1 MISVYIIS
9 LKESQRRL
17 DTEKLVSESNEK
29 FKGRC
34 VFQIFDA
41 ISPKHEDF
49 EKFIQELYDSSSLL
63 KSDWFHS
70 DYCYQELLPQEFG
83 CYLSHYLLWKECV
96 KTNQPI
102 VILEDDV
109 VLESNFMQALEDCLK
124 SPFDFVRLYGHYW
137 GGHKTN
143 LHALPIYT
151 EAEEAE
157 APIENHAEAEAS
169 IEKTPIENYE
179 VTPPPPNPT
188 QDTQQDSIIE
198 TQQDPKELPNPCK
211 IAPQKTSFNPVVFK
225 KIKRKLNRFIGSIL
239 ARTEVYKNIVA
250 KYDDLTTK
258 YDDLTTKYDDLTTKY
273 DDLTTK
279 YDDLTTKYDDLTTK
293 YDDLTTKYDDLNKN
307 IAEKY
312 DELMGKYESLL
323 AKEVNIKETFWESR
337 ADSEE
342 EAFFLEHFYLTSV
355 YVATTA
361 GYYLTPKGAKTF
373 IEATERFK
381 IIEPVDM
388 FMNNP
393 TYHDV
398 ANFTYLPCPI
408 SLNKHAFNSTI
419 QNAKKPDISL
429 KPPKKSYFD
438 NLFYHKFNA
447 QKCLKA
453 FHKYS
458 KQYAPLKTP
467 KEV

>member
-1 MISVYIIS
+1 MIQVYIIS

-17 DTEKLVSESNEK
+17 DTEKLVLESNEK

-41 ISPKHEDF
+41 ISPKHQDF
-49 EKFIQELYDSSSLL
+49 EKFVQELYDSQSML

-83 CYLSHYLLWKECV
+83 CYLSHYLLWKECI

-109 VLESNFMQALEDCLK
+109 VLEPNFMQALEDCLK

-143 LHALPIYT
+143 LRALPIYT
-151 EAEEAE
+151 EAEEADYYTE
-157 APIENHAEAEAS
+157 AEEAEVPIENHEL
-169 IEKTPIENYE
+169 
-179 VTPPPPNPT
+179 TPPPNST
-188 QDTQQDSIIE
+188 QDTQQDFINDM
-198 TQQDPKELPNPCK
+198 QQKEPSEPCK
-211 IAPQKTSFNPVVFK
+211 IVPQKISFNQVVFK
-225 KIKRKLNRFIGSIL
+225 KIKRKLNHFIGNIL
-239 ARTEVYKNIVA
+239 ARTEVYKKLVA
-250 KYDDLTTK
+250 KYDDLTGK
-258 YDDLTTKYDDLTTKY
+258 YDDLTGKYDDLTGKY
-273 DDLTTK
+273 DDLTGK
-279 YDDLTTKYDDLTTK
+279 YDDLTGKYDDLTGK
-293 YDDLTTKYDDLNKN
+293 YDDLTGKYDDLT
-307 IAEKY
+307 
-312 DELMGKYESLL
+312 GKYESLL
-323 AKEVNIKETFWESR
+323 AKEANIKETFWERR
-337 ADSEE
+337 ADSEK

-355 YVATTA
+355 YVSTTA

-388 FMNNP
+388 FINNP
-393 TYHDV
+393 TYHDI
-398 ANFTYLPCPI
+398 ANFTYVPCPV

-438 NLFYHKFNA
+438 NLFYHQLNA
-447 QKCLKA
+447 RKCLRA

>member
-1 MISVYIIS
+1 MIGVYIIS

-29 FKGRC
+29 FKDRC

-49 EKFIQELYDSSSLL
+49 EKFVQELYDAQSML

-70 DYCYQELLPQEFG
+70 DWCCGELLPQEFG

-96 KTNQPI
+96 KTNQPV

-109 VLESNFMQALEDCLK
+109 ALESNFMQALEDCLK
-124 SPFDFVRLYGHYW
+124 SPFDFVRLFGRYW
-137 GGHKTN
+137 NCHKTN
-143 LHALPIYT
+143 LHTLPIYT
-151 EAEEAE
+151 EAVESVAETPIAHHAKTEEAE
-157 APIENHAEAEAS
+157 APTENH
-169 IEKTPIENYE
+169 E
-179 VTPPPPNPT
+179 VPPPPNPA
-188 QDTQQDSIIE
+188 QDAQQDCIIE
-198 TQQDPKELPNPCK
+198 TQQDPKELSEPCK

-239 ARTEVYKNIVA
+239 ARTEAYKNVVA
-250 KYDDLTTK
+250 KYDDLTKK
-258 YDDLTTKYDDLTTKY
+258 YDDLTKKYDDLT
-273 DDLTTK
+273 
-279 YDDLTTKYDDLTTK
+279 
-293 YDDLTTKYDDLNKN
+293 DDLNKN

-312 DELMGKYESLL
+312 DDLTTKYESLL
-323 AKEVNIKETFWESR
+323 AKEANIKETFWERR
-337 ADSEE
+337 ADSEK

-355 YVATTA
+355 YVASTA
-361 GYYLTPKGAKTF
+361 GYYITPKGAKTF

-388 FMNNP
+388 FINNP

-398 ANFTYLPCPI
+398 ATLTYLPLPV
-408 SLNKHAFNSTI
+408 SLNKHCKISTI
-419 QNAKKPDISL
+419 QNLKKSDISL
-429 KPPKKSYFD
+429 SGPKKSYLD
-438 NLFYHKFNA
+438 NLLYDQLNTR
-447 QKCLKA
+447 KCLKA

-458 KQYAPLKTP
+458 RRYAPLKTP

>member
-1 MISVYIIS
+1 MTQVYIIS

-49 EKFIQELYDSSSLL
+49 EKFVQELYDAQSML

-96 KTNQPI
+96 KTNQPV
-102 VILEDDV
+102 VILEDDT

-143 LHALPIYT
+143 LCALPIYT
-151 EAEEAE
+151 EAEAPEV
-157 APIENHAEAEAS
+157 PIENH
-169 IEKTPIENYE
+169 E
-179 VTPPPPNPT
+179 VTPPPNST
-188 QDTQQDSIIE
+188 QDTQQDFIIE
-198 TQQDPKELPNPCK
+198 MQQDPKELSDPCK
-211 IAPQKTSFNPVVFK
+211 IVPQKISFNQQDTQQDFIIEMQQDPKELSDPCKIVPQKISFNQVVFK
-225 KIKRKLNRFIGSIL
+225 KIKRKLNHFIGNIL
-239 ARTEVYKNIVA
+239 ARTEAYK
-250 KYDDLTTK
+250 KLTG
-258 YDDLTTKYDDLTTKY
+258 
-273 DDLTTK
+273 
-279 YDDLTTKYDDLTTK
+279 
-293 YDDLTTKYDDLNKN
+293 
-307 IAEKY
+307 KY
-312 DELMGKYESLL
+312 DELTGKYDELTGKYDELTGKYDELTGKYDELTGKYDELTGKYESLL
-323 AKEVNIKETFWESR
+323 AKEANIKETFWERR
-337 ADSEE
+337 ADSEK

-355 YVATTA
+355 YVASTA
-361 GYYLTPKGAKTF
+361 GYYITPKGAKAF

-398 ANFTYLPCPI
+398 ANFTYLPCPV
-408 SLNKHAFNSTI
+408 SLNKYAFNSTI

-429 KPPKKSYFD
+429 KPPRKSYFD
-438 NLFYHKFNA
+438 NLFYDQLNTK
-447 QKCLKA
+447 KCLRA

-458 KQYAPLKTP
+458 KQYDHLKTP

>member
-1 MISVYIIS
+1 MPYLGVHLTQVYIIS

-17 DTEKLVSESNEK
+17 DTEKLVLESNEK

-41 ISPKHEDF
+41 ISPKHQDF
-49 EKFIQELYDSSSLL
+49 EKLVQELYDSSSLL

-96 KTNQPI
+96 KTNQPV

-109 VLESNFMQALEDCLK
+109 ALEPNFMQALEDCLK

-143 LHALPIYT
+143 LCALPIYT
-151 EAEEAE
+151 ENE
-157 APIENHAEAEAS
+157 EAEAS
-169 IEKTPIENYE
+169 IEKTPTENHE

-188 QDTQQDSIIE
+188 QDAQQDSIIE
-198 TQQDPKELPNPCK
+198 TQQEELSEPCK

-239 ARTEVYKNIVA
+239 ARTEVYKKLVA
-250 KYDDLTTK
+250 
-258 YDDLTTKYDDLTTKY
+258 
-273 DDLTTK
+273 
-279 YDDLTTKYDDLTTK
+279 K

-307 IAEKY
+307 ITEKY
-312 DELMGKYESLL
+312 DDLTTKYDDLNKNITEKYDDLTTKYESLL
-323 AKEVNIKETFWESR
+323 AKEANIKETFWERR
-337 ADSEE
+337 ADSEK
-342 EAFFLEHFYLTSV
+342 EALFLEHFYLTSV

-373 IEATERFK
+373 IETTERFK

-398 ANFTYLPCPI
+398 ANFTYLPCPV

-429 KPPKKSYFD
+429 KPPRKSYFD

>member
-1 MISVYIIS
+1 MTQVYIIS

-17 DTEKLVSESNEK
+17 DTEKLVLESNEK

-49 EKFIQELYDSSSLL
+49 EKFVQELYDTQSLL
-63 KSDWFHS
+63 QSDWFHS

-96 KTNQPI
+96 KLDQPI

-109 VLESNFMQALEDCLK
+109 TLESNFMQALEDCLK

-143 LHALPIYT
+143 LCTLPIYT
-151 EAEEAE
+151 ETEEAE
-157 APIENHAEAEAS
+157 APIENH
-169 IEKTPIENYE
+169 E

-188 QDTQQDSIIE
+188 QDAQQDSIIE
-198 TQQDPKELPNPCK
+198 TQQDPKELSEPCK
-211 IAPQKTSFNPVVFK
+211 IVPQKTSFNPVVFK
-225 KIKRKLNRFIGSIL
+225 KIKRKLNRFLGNIL
-239 ARTEVYKNIVA
+239 ARTEVYKNLVS
-250 KYDDLTTK
+250 KYDDLTGKYDELTGKYDELTTK
-258 YDDLTTKYDDLTTKY
+258 YDDLTTKYDDL
-273 DDLTTK
+273 
-279 YDDLTTKYDDLTTK
+279 
-293 YDDLTTKYDDLNKN
+293 
-307 IAEKY
+307 
-312 DELMGKYESLL
+312 MGKYESLL
-323 AKEVNIKETFWESR
+323 AKETNIKETFWESR
-337 ADSEE
+337 ADSEK
-342 EAFFLEHFYLTSV
+342 EALFLEHFYLTSV

-398 ANFTYLPCPI
+398 ANFTYLPCPV

-419 QNAKKPDISL
+419 QGVKKPDISL
-429 KPPKKSYFD
+429 KPPRKSYFD

-447 QKCLKA
+447 RKCLKA
-453 FHKYS
+453 FNKYS

>member
-1 MISVYIIS
+1 MKIM
-9 LKESQRRL
+9 
-17 DTEKLVSESNEK
+17 KL
-29 FKGRC
+29 
-34 VFQIFDA
+34 
-41 ISPKHEDF
+41 P
-49 EKFIQELYDSSSLL
+49 
-63 KSDWFHS
+63 
-70 DYCYQELLPQEFG
+70 P
-83 CYLSHYLLWKECV
+83 
-96 KTNQPI
+96 
-102 VILEDDV
+102 
-109 VLESNFMQALEDCLK
+109 
-124 SPFDFVRLYGHYW
+124 
-137 GGHKTN
+137 
-143 LHALPIYT
+143 
-151 EAEEAE
+151 
-157 APIENHAEAEAS
+157 
-169 IEKTPIENYE
+169 
-179 VTPPPPNPT
+179 PPPPNPT
-188 QDTQQDSIIE
+188 QDAQQDSIIE
-198 TQQDPKELPNPCK
+198 TQQNPKELSEPCK
-211 IAPQKTSFNPVVFK
+211 IVPQKNSFNPVVFR
-225 KIKRKLNRFIGSIL
+225 KIKRKLNRFLGNIL
-239 ARTEVYKNIVA
+239 ARTEAYKKLVE

-258 YDDLTTKYDDLTTKY
+258 YDDLT
-273 DDLTTK
+273 
-279 YDDLTTKYDDLTTK
+279 
-293 YDDLTTKYDDLNKN
+293 
-307 IAEKY
+307 
-312 DELMGKYESLL
+312 GKYESLL

-337 ADSEE
+337 ADNEK
-342 EAFFLEHFYLTSV
+342 EALFLEHFYLTSV

-458 KQYAPLKTP
+458 KQYASLKNP
-467 KEV
+467 

>member
-1 MISVYIIS
+1 MIQVYIIL

-17 DTEKLVSESNEK
+17 DTEKLVLESNEK

-49 EKFIQELYDSSSLL
+49 EKFVQELYDAQNML

-70 DYCYQELLPQEFG
+70 DYCYQELLPREFG

-96 KTNQPI
+96 KTNQPV

-143 LHALPIYT
+143 LCALPIYT
-151 EAEEAE
+151 EVEETDYTDYTEAE
-157 APIENHAEAEAS
+157 VPIENH
-169 IEKTPIENYE
+169 E
-179 VTPPPPNPT
+179 VTPPPPNST
-188 QDTQQDSIIE
+188 QDTQQDFIND
-198 TQQDPKELPNPCK
+198 TQQNPKEPSNPCK
-211 IAPQKTSFNPVVFK
+211 IAPQKISFNQVVFK
-225 KIKRKLNRFIGSIL
+225 KIKRKLNHFVGNIL
-239 ARTEVYKNIVA
+239 ARTEVYKKLVA
-250 KYDDLTTK
+250 KYDDLTGK
-258 YDDLTTKYDDLTTKY
+258 YDDLTGKYDDLTGKY
-273 DDLTTK
+273 DDLTGK
-279 YDDLTTKYDDLTTK
+279 YDDLT
-293 YDDLTTKYDDLNKN
+293 
-307 IAEKY
+307 
-312 DELMGKYESLL
+312 GKYESLL
-323 AKEVNIKETFWESR
+323 AKEANIKETFWERR
-337 ADSEE
+337 ADSEK

-355 YVATTA
+355 YVSTTA

-388 FMNNP
+388 FINNP
-393 TYHDV
+393 TYHDI
-398 ANFTYLPCPI
+398 ANFTYVPCPV

-438 NLFYHKFNA
+438 NLFYHQLNTK
-447 QKCLKA
+447 KCLRA

-458 KQYAPLKTP
+458 NNTLL
-467 KEV
+467 

>member
-1 MISVYIIS
+1 MIGVYIIS

-17 DTEKLVSESNEK
+17 DTEKLILKSNEK
-29 FKGRC
+29 FKDRC

-41 ISPKHEDF
+41 ISPKHQDF
-49 EKFIQELYDSSSLL
+49 EKFVQEFYDVQSML

-96 KTNQPI
+96 KLNQPI

-109 VLESNFMQALEDCLK
+109 ALESNFMQALEDCLK

-137 GGHKTN
+137 GCHKTN
-143 LHALPIYT
+143 LNSLPIYT
-151 EAEEAE
+151 ETEEVE
-157 APIENHAEAEAS
+157 ASIENHAETEAS
-169 IEKTPIENYE
+169 MEKTPIENHE
-179 VTPPPPNPT
+179 VTPPNPAR
-188 QDTQQDSIIE
+188 DTQQDSIIE
-198 TQQDPKELPNPCK
+198 TQQDPKELSEPCK
-211 IAPQKTSFNPVVFK
+211 IVPQKISFNQVVFK
-225 KIKRKLNRFIGSIL
+225 KIKRKLNRFIGNIL
-239 ARTEVYKNIVA
+239 ARTEVYKKLTG
-250 KYDDLTTK
+250 KYDE
-258 YDDLTTKYDDLTTKY
+258 
-273 DDLTTK
+273 
-279 YDDLTTKYDDLTTK
+279 
-293 YDDLTTKYDDLNKN
+293 LTTKYDDLNKN

-312 DELMGKYESLL
+312 DELTGKYDELTGKYDELTTKYDDLTKKYDDLTKKYESLL
-323 AKEVNIKETFWESR
+323 AKEANIKETFWERR
-337 ADSEE
+337 ADSEK

-373 IEATERFK
+373 IESTERFK

-393 TYHDV
+393 TYHNV
-398 ANFTYLPCPI
+398 ANFTYLPCPV

-429 KPPKKSYFD
+429 KPPRKSYFD

-447 QKCLKA
+447 RKCLKA

-458 KQYAPLKTP
+458 RRYAPLKTP

>member
-1 MISVYIIS
+1 MTQVYIIS

-17 DTEKLVSESNEK
+17 DTEKLVLESNEK

-49 EKFIQELYDSSSLL
+49 EKLLQELYDSSSLL

-83 CYLSHYLLWKECV
+83 CYLSHYFLWKECV
-96 KTNQPI
+96 KTNQPV

-109 VLESNFMQALEDCLK
+109 TLESNFMQALEDCLK

-143 LHALPIYT
+143 LRALPIYT

-157 APIENHAEAEAS
+157 AFVGETPIENH
-169 IEKTPIENYE
+169 E

-188 QDTQQDSIIE
+188 QDTQQDFIIE
-198 TQQDPKELPNPCK
+198 TQQDPKELSEPCK
-211 IAPQKTSFNPVVFK
+211 IAPQKTSFNPVVFR

-239 ARTEVYKNIVA
+239 ARTEVYKNVVA
-250 KYDDLTTK
+250 KYDDLTKK
-258 YDDLTTKYDDLTTKY
+258 YDDLTKKYDDLTK
-273 DDLTTK
+273 
-279 YDDLTTKYDDLTTK
+279 
-293 YDDLTTKYDDLNKN
+293 KYDDLNKN

-312 DELMGKYESLL
+312 DDLNKNIAEKYDDLTKKYEVLL
-323 AKEVNIKETFWESR
+323 AKETNIKETFWESR
-337 ADSEE
+337 ADNEK
-342 EAFFLEHFYLTSV
+342 EALFLEHFYLTSV

-398 ANFTYLPCPI
+398 ANFTYLPCPV

-447 QKCLKA
+447 RKCLKA

-458 KQYAPLKTP
+458 KQYDRLKTP

>member
-1 MISVYIIS
+1 MIQVYIIS

-17 DTEKLVSESNEK
+17 DTEKLVLESNEK

-49 EKFIQELYDSSSLL
+49 EKFVQELYDAQSML

-70 DYCYQELLPQEFG
+70 DYCYQELLPREFG

-96 KTNQPI
+96 KTDQPI

-109 VLESNFMQALEDCLK
+109 ALEPNFMQALEDCLK

-143 LHALPIYT
+143 LRALPIYT
-151 EAEEAE
+151 EAEETDYIEAE
-157 APIENHAEAEAS
+157 APIENH
-169 IEKTPIENYE
+169 E
-179 VTPPPPNPT
+179 VTPPPPNST
-188 QDTQQDSIIE
+188 QDTQQDVIIE
-198 TQQDPKELPNPCK
+198 TQQNPKEPSEPCK
-211 IAPQKTSFNPVVFK
+211 IAPQKISFNQVVFK
-225 KIKRKLNRFIGSIL
+225 KIKIKLNHFIGNIL
-239 ARTEVYKNIVA
+239 ARTEMYKKLTG
-250 KYDDLTTK
+250 KYDDLTGK
-258 YDDLTTKYDDLTTKY
+258 YDDLTGKYDDLTGKY
-273 DDLTTK
+273 DDLTGK
-279 YDDLTTKYDDLTTK
+279 YDDLT
-293 YDDLTTKYDDLNKN
+293 
-307 IAEKY
+307 
-312 DELMGKYESLL
+312 GKYESLL
-323 AKEVNIKETFWESR
+323 AKETNIKETFWERR
-337 ADSEE
+337 ADSEK

-355 YVATTA
+355 YVSTTA

-388 FMNNP
+388 FINNP
-393 TYHDV
+393 TYHDI
-398 ANFTYLPCPI
+398 ANFTYVPCPV
-408 SLNKHAFNSTI
+408 SLSKHAFNSTI

-438 NLFYHKFNA
+438 NLFYDQLNTR
-447 QKCLKA
+447 KCLRA

-458 KQYAPLKTP
+458 KQYDPLKTP

>member
-1 MISVYIIS
+1 MTQVYIIS

-17 DTEKLVSESNEK
+17 DTEKLVSKSNEK

-41 ISPKHEDF
+41 ISPKHQDF
-49 EKFIQELYDSSSLL
+49 EKLLQELYDSSSLL

-96 KTNQPI
+96 KTNQPV

-109 VLESNFMQALEDCLK
+109 ALESNFMQALEDCLK

-143 LHALPIYT
+143 LCALPIYT
-151 EAEEAE
+151 ENENEEVE
-157 APIENHAEAEAS
+157 APM
-169 IEKTPIENYE
+169 EKTPIENYE
-179 VTPPPPNPT
+179 VTPPPNPAR
-188 QDTQQDSIIE
+188 DTQQDFIIE
-198 TQQDPKELPNPCK
+198 TQQEELSNPCK
-211 IAPQKTSFNPVVFK
+211 IAPQKTSFNPVIFR

-239 ARTEVYKNIVA
+239 ARTEVYKKLTGKYDELTGKYDELTGKYDELTGKYDELTGKYDELTG

-258 YDDLTTKYDDLTTKY
+258 Y
-273 DDLTTK
+273 
-279 YDDLTTKYDDLTTK
+279 
-293 YDDLTTKYDDLNKN
+293 
-307 IAEKY
+307 
-312 DELMGKYESLL
+312 ESLL
-323 AKEVNIKETFWESR
+323 AKETNIKETFWESR
-337 ADSEE
+337 ADSEK
-342 EAFFLEHFYLTSV
+342 EALFLEHFYLTSV

-388 FMNNP
+388 FINNP
-393 TYHDV
+393 TYHDI
-398 ANFTYLPCPI
+398 ANFTYLPCPV

-458 KQYAPLKTP
+458 RRYAPLKTP

>member
-1 MISVYIIS
+1 MTQVYIIS

-17 DTEKLVSESNEK
+17 DTEKLVLESNEK

-41 ISPKHEDF
+41 ISPKHQDF
-49 EKFIQELYDSSSLL
+49 EKFVQELYDAQSML

-83 CYLSHYLLWKECV
+83 CYLSHYFLWKECV
-96 KTNQPI
+96 KLNQPV

-109 VLESNFMQALEDCLK
+109 ALESHFMQALEDCLK

-143 LHALPIYT
+143 LHSLPIYT
-151 EAEEAE
+151 ETEEAK
-157 APIENHAEAEAS
+157 AS
-169 IEKTPIENYE
+169 IEKTPIENHE

-188 QDTQQDSIIE
+188 QDAQQDSIIE
-198 TQQDPKELPNPCK
+198 TQQDPKELSEPCE
-211 IAPQKTSFNPVVFK
+211 IAPQKISFNPVVFR

-239 ARTEVYKNIVA
+239 ARTEVYKNLVA

-293 YDDLTTKYDDLNKN
+293 YDDLTTKYDDLTT
-307 IAEKY
+307 
-312 DELMGKYESLL
+312 KYESLL
-323 AKEVNIKETFWESR
+323 AKEVNIKETFWERR
-337 ADSEE
+337 ADNEK
-342 EAFFLEHFYLTSV
+342 EALFLEHFYLTSV

-388 FMNNP
+388 FINNP

-398 ANFTYLPCPI
+398 ANLTYLPCPI

-429 KPPKKSYFD
+429 KPPRKSYFD

-447 QKCLKA
+447 RKCLKA
-453 FHKYS
+453 FNKYS

>member
-1 MISVYIIS
+1 MIQVYIIS

-17 DTEKLVSESNEK
+17 DTEKLVLESNEK

-41 ISPKHEDF
+41 ISPKHQDF
-49 EKFIQELYDSSSLL
+49 EKFVQKLYDAQSML

-96 KTNQPI
+96 KTNQPV

-109 VLESNFMQALEDCLK
+109 ALEPNFMQALEDCLK

-143 LHALPIYT
+143 LCALPIYT
-151 EAEEAE
+151 EAEAPET
-157 APIENHAEAEAS
+157 PIENH
-169 IEKTPIENYE
+169 E
-179 VTPPPPNPT
+179 VTPPPHNST
-188 QDTQQDSIIE
+188 QDAQQDLIIE
-198 TQQDPKELPNPCK
+198 TQQNPKEPSDPCK
-211 IAPQKTSFNPVVFK
+211 IVPQKISFNQVVFK
-225 KIKRKLNRFIGSIL
+225 KIKRKLNHFIGNIL
-239 ARTEVYKNIVA
+239 ARTEVYKKLVA
-250 KYDDLTTK
+250 KYDDLTGK
-258 YDDLTTKYDDLTTKY
+258 YDDLTGKYDDLTGKY
-273 DDLTTK
+273 DDLTGK
-279 YDDLTTKYDDLTTK
+279 YDDLT
-293 YDDLTTKYDDLNKN
+293 
-307 IAEKY
+307 
-312 DELMGKYESLL
+312 GKYESLL
-323 AKEVNIKETFWESR
+323 AKEANIKETFWERR
-337 ADSEE
+337 ADSEK

-355 YVATTA
+355 YVSTTA

-388 FMNNP
+388 FINNP
-393 TYHDV
+393 TYHDI
-398 ANFTYLPCPI
+398 ANFTYVPCPV

-438 NLFYHKFNA
+438 NLFYHQLNTR
-447 QKCLKA
+447 KCLKA
-453 FHKYS
+453 FYKYS

>member
-17 DTEKLVSESNEK
+17 DTEKLVLESNEK

-49 EKFIQELYDSSSLL
+49 EKFVQELYDAQSML

-70 DYCYQELLPQEFG
+70 DWCCGELLPQEFG
-83 CYLSHYLLWKECV
+83 CYLSHYFLWKECV

-109 VLESNFMQALEDCLK
+109 TLESNFMQALEDCLK
-124 SPFDFVRLYGHYW
+124 SPFDFVKLFGWYW
-137 GGHKTN
+137 NFHKTN
-143 LHALPIYT
+143 LHTLPLERDAVESVGETPIEDHEKT
-151 EAEEAE
+151 EEAE
-157 APIENHAEAEAS
+157 TPIENH
-169 IEKTPIENYE
+169 E
-179 VTPPPPNPT
+179 VTPPPNPT
-188 QDTQQDSIIE
+188 QDAQQDCIIE
-198 TQQDPKELPNPCK
+198 TQQDLKELSEPCK
-211 IAPQKTSFNPVVFK
+211 IAPQKTSFNPVIFK

-250 KYDDLTTK
+250 KYDELTK
-258 YDDLTTKYDDLTTKY
+258 
-273 DDLTTK
+273 
-279 YDDLTTKYDDLTTK
+279 
-293 YDDLTTKYDDLNKN
+293 
-307 IAEKY
+307 
-312 DELMGKYESLL
+312 KYESLL
-323 AKEVNIKETFWESR
+323 AKEVNIKETFWERR
-337 ADSEE
+337 ADSEK

-355 YVATTA
+355 YVASTA
-361 GYYLTPKGAKTF
+361 GYYITPKGAKTF

-388 FMNNP
+388 FINNP

-398 ANFTYLPCPI
+398 ATLTYLPLPV
-408 SLNKHAFNSTI
+408 SLNKHCKISTI
-419 QNAKKPDISL
+419 QNLKKSDISL
-429 KPPKKSYFD
+429 SGPKKSYLD
-438 NLFYHKFNA
+438 NLLYDQLNTR
-447 QKCLKA
+447 KCLKA

-458 KQYAPLKTP
+458 RRYAPLKTP

>member
-1 MISVYIIS
+1 MTQVYIIS

-41 ISPKHEDF
+41 ISPKHQDF
-49 EKFIQELYDSSSLL
+49 EKLVQELYDSSSLL

-70 DYCYQELLPQEFG
+70 DYCYKELLPQEFG
-83 CYLSHYLLWKECV
+83 CYLSHYFCWKECV
-96 KTNQPI
+96 KTNQPV

-143 LHALPIYT
+143 LHSLPIYT
-151 EAEEAE
+151 EAE
-157 APIENHAEAEAS
+157 APE
-169 IEKTPIENYE
+169 TPIENYE
-179 VTPPPPNPT
+179 VTPPPPNPA
-188 QDTQQDSIIE
+188 QDTQQDFIIE
-198 TQQDPKELPNPCK
+198 TQQEELSEPCK
-211 IAPQKTSFNPVVFK
+211 IAPQKISFNQVVFK
-225 KIKRKLNRFIGSIL
+225 KIKRKLNHFIGNIL
-239 ARTEVYKNIVA
+239 ARTEVYRKLTRKYDDLTGKYDDLTGKYDDLTGKYDDLTGKYDDLTGKYDDLTG
-250 KYDDLTTK
+250 KYDDLTT
-258 YDDLTTKYDDLTTKY
+258 
-273 DDLTTK
+273 
-279 YDDLTTKYDDLTTK
+279 
-293 YDDLTTKYDDLNKN
+293 
-307 IAEKY
+307 
-312 DELMGKYESLL
+312 KYESLL

-337 ADSEE
+337 ADSEK
-342 EAFFLEHFYLTSV
+342 EALFLEHFYLTSV

-388 FMNNP
+388 FINNP

-398 ANFTYLPCPI
+398 ANFTYLPCPV

-429 KPPKKSYFD
+429 KPPRKSYFD

-458 KQYAPLKTP
+458 RRYAPLKTP

>member
-1 MISVYIIS
+1 MTQVYIIS

-17 DTEKLVSESNEK
+17 DTEKLVLESNEK

-41 ISPKHEDF
+41 ISPKHQDF

-83 CYLSHYLLWKECV
+83 CYLSHYFLWKECV
-96 KTNQPI
+96 KTNQPV

-109 VLESNFMQALEDCLK
+109 ALESNFMQALEDCLK

-143 LHALPIYT
+143 LCTLPIYT
-151 EAEEAE
+151 ETE
-157 APIENHAEAEAS
+157 EAEAS

-188 QDTQQDSIIE
+188 QDTQQDCIIE
-198 TQQDPKELPNPCK
+198 TQQNPKELSEPCK
-211 IAPQKTSFNPVVFK
+211 IAPQKISFNQVVFK
-225 KIKRKLNRFIGSIL
+225 KIKRKLNHFIGNIL
-239 ARTEVYKNIVA
+239 ARTEVYKKLTGKYDELTGKYDELTGKYDKLTGKYDKLTG
-250 KYDDLTTK
+250 KYDDLTK
-258 YDDLTTKYDDLTTKY
+258 
-273 DDLTTK
+273 
-279 YDDLTTKYDDLTTK
+279 
-293 YDDLTTKYDDLNKN
+293 
-307 IAEKY
+307 
-312 DELMGKYESLL
+312 KYESLL

-337 ADSEE
+337 ADSEK
-342 EAFFLEHFYLTSV
+342 EALFLEHFYLTSV

-388 FMNNP
+388 FMNNS

-398 ANFTYLPCPI
+398 ANFTYLPCPV

-419 QNAKKPDISL
+419 QNGKKPDISL
-429 KPPKKSYFD
+429 KPPKKSYYD

-447 QKCLKA
+447 RKCLKA

-458 KQYAPLKTP
+458 RQYAPLKTP